1 MAYIPKNKIKTNL
14 YSNGEYAYIDLS
26 QPGQIGN
33 GYLGEYYTLSTGKAF
48 TGKYPGDGKNIPII
62 TFINKCNSGNVY
74 LNNTI
79 DISVKGMAKKT
90 LEKII
95 IDIVKRK
102 IKNKK

>member
-48 TGKYPGDGKNIPII
+48 TVKYP
-62 TFINKCNSGNVY
+62 
-74 LNNTI
+74 
-79 DISVKGMAKKT
+79 
-90 LEKII
+90 
-95 IDIVKRK
+95 
-102 IKNKK
+102 